1 MTATTATP
9 QGMRDR
15 LLEAIDVHSNEISN
29 IVIVMEVISFL
40 EKYPITKEALEET
53 RLGKLVN
60 DVRKKTKNEDLA
72 KRAKK
77 LVRTWQNLIS
87 PGRSN
92 VYSKGASW
100 SSIAVVNHCSPM
112 TAATPPSGKTGV
124 ELKHRKDLNNWEKSS
139 SNRKHTEDSQ
149 EGLSPAKMPKKAV
162 NGKSQYLLSSKN
174 KSGADILTDL
184 YQTVNKDFS
193 KLNNS
198 GKLLNVKPAQ
208 PHPSSSGSSKPPSAS
223 LLLKASVLQ
232 QQQAAF
238 KEQHQPNMSVHFKLQ
253 EGAAPAQNICNQ
265 TLRLVST
272 DTPVQTLKGCLQG
285 SQEDDGAFTDVANN
299 GQNYRFHDDAVK
311 LDRGDLEDTK
321 HVRLKDRRLIFN
333 AVTGQIQAS
342 VNKEKEK
349 EKLQTEQP
357 KQNPPLPLSLL
368 QHTDWKELSRSEI
381 IRSYLSQ
388 QSSIL
393 TSSGA
398 RTPTAHF
405 FTTDIQ
411 RKEDEK
417 THELISEP
425 PSRDLPGV
433 GREISNEEVRRL
445 HTEHWSGVN
454 GCYDTRGDWYQ
465 WTQCISLDPHGDES
479 RLDILPYVCLD

>member
-92 VYSKGASW
+92 VYSKG
-100 SSIAVVNHCSPM
+100 
-112 TAATPPSGKTGV
+112 KTGV
-124 ELKHRKDLNNWEKSS
+124 ELKHRKDLNNWKKSP

-208 PHPSSSGSSKPPSAS
+208 PHPSSPGSSKPPSAS

-238 KEQHQPNMSVHFKLQ
+238 KEQHQPNTSVHFKLQ
-253 EGAAPAQNICNQ
+253 EGAAPAQNICTQ

-285 SQEDDGAFTDVANN
+285 SQEDDGAFTDAANN
-299 GQNYRFHDDAVK
+299 RQNYRFQDDAVK

-349 EKLQTEQP
+349 EKLQTEQQ

-405 FTTDIQ
+405 FITDIQ
-411 RKEDEK
+411 RKEDKK

-425 PSRDLPGV
+425 PSRVLPGV
-433 GREISNEEVRRL
+433 GREISNEEVQRL